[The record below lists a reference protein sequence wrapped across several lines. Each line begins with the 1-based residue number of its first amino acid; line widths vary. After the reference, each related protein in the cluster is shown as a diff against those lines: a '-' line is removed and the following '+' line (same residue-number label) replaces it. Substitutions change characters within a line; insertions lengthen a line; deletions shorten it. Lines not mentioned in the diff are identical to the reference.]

1 MTDDT
6 AVFTT
11 GVTNAGTTDDT
22 AVFTTGV
29 TNAVTTNVTTAVTT
43 DVTTGVT
50 NLSRLIILGLCYN
63 LRCEIDVVGIDTTH
77 VTTYVA
83 TVKEGRTGGPEK
95 SRSYLLLFLSPSLFR
110 CPTSSV
116 CEHAVSE
123 QHRGVCKSSWS
134 PQFRQM
140 D

>member
-95 SRSYLLLFLSPSLFR
+95 SRSYLLLFFVSLSL
-110 CPTSSV
+110 
-116 CEHAVSE
+116 
-123 QHRGVCKSSWS
+123 
-134 PQFRQM
+134 QM
-140 D
+140 SNLQCL